1 KGGEYTAFHRYLEEI
16 GYDIYSLPNGFP
28 FDLPYH
34 WVLVDGKFGQNNH
47 FFEGEFCYNLP
58 YNENDLPMVFSQY
71 TGADVKREGGD
82 SQYFEKTKF
91 TIEGTYDEMTG
102 SLNYYV
108 DKNDITCVQMA
119 IDDFEYAREYGKDSG
134 TMNGAEEN
142 QPVLLAN
149 DHLLNENRQ
158 RRLLDNF
165 DQSLNQLLSA
175 NLTENDGAKSIRQAI
190 KNGNVKLSHV
200 SSGFARIIPY
210 EWYAIELN
218 EAENWYGQFCTDLM
232 LEQSLT
238 AHLDML
244 ENFNDDIPE
253 FTIADGQEAE

>member
-1 KGGEYTAFHRYLEEI
+1 
-16 GYDIYSLPNGFP
+16 
-28 FDLPYH
+28 
-34 WVLVDGKFGQNNH
+34 
-47 FFEGEFCYNLP
+47 
-58 YNENDLPMVFSQY
+58 
-71 TGADVKREGGD
+71 
-82 SQYFEKTKF
+82 
-91 TIEGTYDEMTG
+91 
-102 SLNYYV
+102 
-108 DKNDITCVQMA
+108 
-119 IDDFEYAREYGKDSG
+119 DDFEYASEYGEDSG

-165 DQSLNQLLSA
+165 DQSLNKLLSA

-200 SSGFARIIPY
+200 SSGFARIFPY

-218 EAENWYGQFCTDLM
+218 EAENWSGQFCTDLT

-244 ENFNDDIPE
+244 ENFNADIPE
-253 FTIADGQEAE
+253 FTIADGQEAELAKLTYAYNDAYGTGSWQGQTIFKNASENGMRCLQVDLHFSTDILQ